1 MGSEPPCLREHVK
14 LSVLRLISSRTCRLT
29 VPSDYEREG
38 TESAP
43 VFAHFNISCLVG
55 YSPSSLSLAAVAT
68 IEKLASQYPASVVMT
83 GGDAVVLAD
92 ALSLQSEHRA
102 DLVLEGLAIEGVE
115 FAQSLIQ

>member
-1 MGSEPPCLREHVK
+1 MEVQVEAEESINMLVPGTSTENAVNRGCL
-14 LSVLRLISSRTCRLT
+14 
-29 VPSDYEREG
+29 
-38 TESAP
+38 
-43 VFAHFNISCLVG
+43 
-55 YSPSSLSLAAVAT
+55 LAAVAT

-102 DLVLEGLAIEGVE
+102 GLVLDGLAIEGVE